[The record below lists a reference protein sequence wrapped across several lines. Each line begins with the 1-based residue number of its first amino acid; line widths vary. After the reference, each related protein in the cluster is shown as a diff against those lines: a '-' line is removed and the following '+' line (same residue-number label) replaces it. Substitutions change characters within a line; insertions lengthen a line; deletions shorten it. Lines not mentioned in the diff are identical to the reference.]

1 MAVNPQQEGLQ
12 IVGLFESLYGPE
24 FSENPQ
30 VHQWLNVTSLKPC
43 AIGQVLTG
51 QDFPPGYM
59 AILLQGRVRALGQV
73 TPNDKQRTLMTFQPG
88 AVWDG
93 DFLHQDGVELR
104 TSTEEA
110 LLYLMPTDVAL
121 KIPVVMSYFHELKA
135 RFAEVRETQRTLLVE
150 GTASTTAAPVP
161 SSDSLATEHSAAS
174 HVSESIPQAQ
184 APGVHRRKSQE
195 EYSDLAWDCLAEV
208 NKYYLKKPMAGRR
221 ASDPG
226 LSRRRKIRNMQ
237 EFQKQLGFMQ
247 FQMRTHHLTWQQ
259 LLNAPYPIIVQD
271 PDNALHWV
279 TGRQGNTLTEIK
291 NGQEVRFFPMEVD
304 TATNLTYEGLVL
316 LPLKKKP
323 LLSFQSAFTPAWYFK
338 LCTDNILMTSQMV
351 LISILVQVFSL
362 AMPLFYMIIF
372 DKVFGHQ
379 NLSTLNVMAIGIVGI
394 MLFDLLIKQIR
405 SHVLSYF
412 LEHLDRLSFESLAQ
426 CLFNLPL
433 EKTGAYLNRGM
444 AERFMEVSG
453 LNQTIISTF
462 LITSMDVIFSVIV
475 LFFLMSLNVQMA
487 LISVA
492 PLVPMGFMYFWKAPR
507 DKKKAAQHS
516 MNQRQCQMGIRE
528 MLEHS
533 ESVHALNASHV
544 LQEKIFD
551 RLDYTLEKGYST
563 RYNSVNESAVQ
574 GFITTLGSMVML
586 YCGALM
592 VIKGDISYGAYMA
605 INMLSRNVFSGLQ
618 RMFTGFIQ
626 VQQVTG
632 LMDQFKTLVEEEI
645 PENNPGHSV
654 TLNQVVGAIEL
665 RELSFRYDVDL
676 PWALKDINLSIT
688 PGEKV
693 ILTGA
698 SGSGKTT
705 LIRLLQKLY
714 TPSSGS
720 VYLDGINIGDIDVEN
735 LRRHVG
741 VAPQKPSLFYASI
754 RDNIGLGNVAASQ
767 RDIWE
772 AVSVVKLDA
781 DLSKKPN
788 GLDTMVAPNGLNLSG
803 GEIARISLA
812 RLFLLHPSL
821 LIFDEAL
828 APCEPVLRV
837 AIYNY
842 VFNHYRAATCIF
854 VNDDAQV
861 HQIASRIIVLNNG
874 KVVEQGTYQQLME
887 LKGYYFHLHSRI

>member
-1 MAVNPQQEGLQ
+1 MALNPQQEGLQ
-12 IVGLFESLYGPE
+12 IIALFERLYGPD
-24 FSENPQ
+24 FSQDPQ
-30 VHQWLNVTSLKPC
+30 VHKWLSTASMKPC
-43 AIGQVLTG
+43 AMGQMLTG
-51 QDFPPGYM
+51 QDFQPGYM
-59 AILLQGRVRALGQV
+59 AILLQGRIRALGKARQS
-73 TPNDKQRTLMTFQPG
+73 DKLRTIMTFQPG
-88 AVWDG
+88 AIWDG
-93 DFLHQDGVELR
+93 DFLHQEGAELR
-104 TSTEEA
+104 ISSEEA
-110 LLYLMPTDVAL
+110 LLYLMPTDVVL
-121 KIPVVMSYFHELKA
+121 KIPVLMQYFQELKT
-135 RFAEVRETQRTLLVE
+135 RFVEAKATQLALMDGENNSAESAMAH
-150 GTASTTAAPVP
+150 ASPAQPAPAPIV
-161 SSDSLATEHSAAS
+161 SA
-174 HVSESIPQAQ
+174 
-184 APGVHRRKSQE
+184 RRKSQDQ
-195 EYSDLAWDCLAEV
+195 YSDQAWDCLGEV
-208 NKYYLKKPMAGRR
+208 NRYYLKKPMAGRR

-237 EFQKQLGFMQ
+237 DFQKQLEFMQ
-247 FQMRTHHLTWQQ
+247 FQIRTHHLNWQQ

-271 PDNALHWV
+271 PENTLHWV
-279 TGRQGNTLTEIK
+279 TGRQGNTLLEVK
-291 NGQEVRFFPMEVD
+291 DGEEVRFFPNDAEE
-304 TATNLTYEGLVL
+304 TTNLTYEGIML
-316 LPLKKKP
+316 LPLKKKA
-323 LLSFQSAFTPAWYFK
+323 LMSFKSAFTPAWYFK

-351 LISILVQVFSL
+351 LISILVQIFSL

-379 NLSTLNVMAIGIVGI
+379 NLSTLNVMAIGIIGI
-394 MLFDLLIKQIR
+394 LLFDLLIKQIR

-412 LEHLDRLSFESLAQ
+412 LEHLDRISFESLAQ

-433 EKTGAYLNRGM
+433 GKSGAYLNRGM
-444 AERFMEVSG
+444 AERFMEVSS

-492 PLVPMGFMYFWKAPR
+492 PLIPMGFMYFWKAPR
-507 DKKKAAQHS
+507 DKKKASQHS

-528 MLEHS
+528 MLEHN
-533 ESVHALNASHV
+533 ESVQALNAGHV
-544 LQEKIFD
+544 MQEKIFD

-563 RYNSVNESAVQ
+563 RYNSVNESALQ
-574 GFITTLGSMVML
+574 GFIMTLGSMVML

-592 VIKGDISYGAYMA
+592 VINNQISYGAYMA
-605 INMLSRNVFSGLQ
+605 INMLSRNAFSGLQ
-618 RMFTGFIQ
+618 RLFTGFIQ
-626 VQQVTG
+626 LQQVGG
-632 LMDQFKTLVEEEI
+632 LLDQFKALVEEEI
-645 PENNPGHSV
+645 PQNIPGHNV
-654 TLNQVVGAIEL
+654 TLNQVAGAIEL
-665 RELSFRYDVDL
+665 RDLSFRYDADL
-676 PWALKDINLSIT
+676 PLALKDINLSIA

-698 SGSGKTT
+698 SGAGKTT

-714 TPSSGS
+714 APSSGA
-720 VYLDGINIGDIDVEN
+720 VYLDGINITDIDVEN

-741 VAPQKPSLFYASI
+741 VAPQKPSMFYCSI
-754 RDNIGLGNVAASQ
+754 RDNIALGNVAASQ

-781 DLSKKPN
+781 DLSKKPE
-788 GLDTMVAPNGLNLSG
+788 GLDTMVAHQGLNLSG

-812 RLFLLHPSL
+812 RLFLLDPSL

-842 VFNHYRAATCIF
+842 VFNHYRTATCIF

-861 HQIASRIIVLNNG
+861 HQVASRIIVLNNG